1 MASVFRR
8 GLIGLMTGGWLIS
21 CQPTALSPE
30 TDADL
35 RSIEHAMGTT
45 QIPVS
50 PERVVVLDYAP
61 LDAAL
66 ALNVRPVGRAEALIS
81 PIYPEEVINEIPSV
95 GRGSQPNL
103 EMILQLKPD
112 LILGSTV
119 ATDAN
124 YYRRLSRI
132 APTVL
137 TKSNG
142 RHGDWQEY
150 FLLNADALGELEN
163 AEELLVAYQQ
173 RVEALK
179 SELNQVPQ
187 HTKVSVVNRWSGGI
201 LAYTSSSFSGE
212 VLQDIGFKRN
222 PFQNT
227 NDDYALKLSKEELA
241 AIDGDVLF
249 LTYNPDSEDSI
260 ARADFISDPLWSTLN
275 AVRQGVVCEVSNR
288 VWLGGRSI
296 LAANQILTDIET
308 CLESGDL
315 ETVERVD

>member
-1 MASVFRR
+1 MTLNFNPMVSRFRQ
-8 GLIGLMTGGWLIS
+8 GLIGVIIGGLLTS
-21 CQPTALSPE
+21 CQRTALSPVSN
-30 TDADL
+30 TSM
-35 RSIEHAMGTT
+35 RPIEHAMGKT
-45 QIPVS
+45 QIPVL

-81 PIYPEEVINEIPSV
+81 PIYPEKVINEIPSV

-119 ATDAN
+119 GTDAN

-173 RVEALK
+173 RAKALK
-179 SELNQVPQ
+179 SELDQIPQ
-187 HTKVSVVNRWSGGI
+187 NTKVSVVNRWSGGI

-212 VLQDIGFKRN
+212 VLQDIGFERN
-222 PFQNT
+222 PLQNT
-227 NDDYALKLSKEELA
+227 NDDYALKLSKEELT

-249 LTYNPDSEDSI
+249 LTYNPDSENSI
-260 ARADFISDPLWSTLN
+260 AKAEFVSDPLWSTLN
-275 AVRQGVVCEVSNR
+275 AVRQGIVCEVSNR

-296 LAANQILTDIET
+296 LAANQILTDVET
-308 CLESGDL
+308 CLSQD
-315 ETVERVD
+315 D

>member
-1 MASVFRR
+1 
-8 GLIGLMTGGWLIS
+8 
-21 CQPTALSPE
+21 
-30 TDADL
+30 
-35 RSIEHAMGTT
+35 MGTT

-61 LDAAL
+61 LDTAL
-66 ALNVRPVGRAEALIS
+66 ALNVKPVGRAEALIS
-81 PIYPEEVINEIPSV
+81 PIYPEEVINEIPLV
-95 GRGSQPNL
+95 GRASQPNL

-119 ATDAN
+119 ATDAD
-124 YYRRLSRI
+124 YYQRLSRI

-173 RVEALK
+173 RAKALK
-179 SELNQVPQ
+179 SELDQIPQ
-187 HTKVSVVNRWSGGI
+187 NTKVSVVNRWSGGI

-212 VLQDIGFKRN
+212 VLQDIGFERN
-222 PFQNT
+222 PLQDNER
-227 NDDYALKLSKEELA
+227 NYALRLSKEELV

-249 LTYNPDSEDSI
+249 LTYNPDSDDSI
-260 ARADFISDPLWSTLN
+260 ARADFVSDPLWSTLN
-275 AVRQGVVCEVSNR
+275 AVRQGIVCEVSNR

-296 LAANQILTDIET
+296 LAANQILTDVET
-308 CLESGDL
+308 CLSQD
-315 ETVERVD
+315 D

>member
-1 MASVFRR
+1 MTLNFNPMVSRFRQ
-8 GLIGLMTGGWLIS
+8 GLIGVITGGLLS
-21 CQPTALSPE
+21 GCQQTALSPAP
-30 TDADL
+30 DASM
-35 RSIEHAMGTT
+35 RPIEHAMGTT

-50 PERVVVLDYAP
+50 PERIVVLDYAP

-66 ALNVRPVGRAEALIS
+66 ALDVRPVGRAEALIS

-95 GRGSQPNL
+95 GRASQPNL

-119 ATDAN
+119 ATDAD
-124 YYRRLSRI
+124 YYQRLSRI

-173 RVEALK
+173 RVEILK
-179 SELNQVPQ
+179 SELEEVPQ
-187 HTKVSVVNRWSGGI
+187 NIKVSVVNRWSGGI

-212 VLQDIGFKRN
+212 VLEDIGFARN
-222 PFQNT
+222 PLQDNER
-227 NDDYALKLSKEELA
+227 NYALRLSKEELA

-249 LTYNPDSEDSI
+249 LTYNPDSDDSI
-260 ARADFISDPLWSTLN
+260 ARVDFVGDPLWSTLN
-275 AVRQGVVCEVSNR
+275 AVRQGMVCEVSNR

-296 LAANQILTDIET
+296 LAANQILIDVET
-308 CLESGDL
+308 CLSQD
-315 ETVERVD
+315 D

>member
-1 MASVFRR
+1 MISVFRP
-8 GLIGLMTGGWLIS
+8 GLVGIIAGGLLTG
-21 CQPTALSPE
+21 CQQTALSPVP
-30 TDADL
+30 DASM
-35 RSIEHAMGTT
+35 RPIKHAMGTT

-61 LDAAL
+61 LDTAL
-66 ALNVRPVGRAEALIS
+66 ALNVKPVGRAEALIS
-81 PIYPEEVINEIPSV
+81 PIYPEKVINDIPSV

-124 YYRRLSRI
+124 YYRRLSKI

-150 FLLNADALGELEN
+150 FLLNADALGKIEN
-163 AEELLVAYQQ
+163 AEELLTAYQQ
-173 RVEALK
+173 RAEALK
-179 SELNQVPQ
+179 SELYPVPQ
-187 HTKVSVVNRWSGGI
+187 NTKASVITRWRGGI
-201 LAYTSSSFSGE
+201 LAHTSSSFSGE
-212 VLQDIGFKRN
+212 VLQDIGFERN
-222 PFQNT
+222 PLQDNER
-227 NDDYALKLSKEELA
+227 NYALRLSKEELV

-260 ARADFISDPLWSTLN
+260 ARADFVSDPLWSTLN
-275 AVRQGVVCEVSNR
+275 AVRQGIVCEVSNR

-296 LAANQILTDIET
+296 LAANQILIDVET
-308 CLESGDL
+308 CLSQD
-315 ETVERVD
+315 D